1 MKIHLNDTVL
11 VISGKNRGKTGKVLR
26 VLTGK
31 QKVVVEK
38 VNILT
43 KHIKKT
49 QNRPGERIQF
59 EAPLSVGNVMI
70 ICPSC
75 NKKTRIAM
83 TVLEN
88 GKKQRTCK
96 KCKRPLDTNVPQ
108 STKAK
113 KATTA
118 AEKPSK
124 KK

>member
-38 VNILT
+38 VNIRT

-75 NKKTRIAM
+75 NKKTRIGM
-83 TVLEN
+83 TILEN

-96 KCKRPLDTNVPQ
+96 KCKRPIDTSIPQ

-113 KATTA
+113 KTAVTT
-118 AEKPSK
+118 KPAK